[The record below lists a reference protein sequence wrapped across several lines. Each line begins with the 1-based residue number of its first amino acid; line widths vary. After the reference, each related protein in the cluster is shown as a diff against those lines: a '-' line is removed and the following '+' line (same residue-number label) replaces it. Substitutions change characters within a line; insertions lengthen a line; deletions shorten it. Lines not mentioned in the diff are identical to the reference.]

1 MYYKVRRVG
10 ETLGRSTDHI
20 GARAQCLTRPWK
32 RGPKVRWPFE
42 PHRSEGPMSKICLQ
56 SAKECVTKSA
66 GHLGLRAQCLTRHW
80 ERGPKVRWA
89 GEPPRTEG
97 PTS

>member
-1 MYYKVRRVG
+1 MPYKALGARAQCLTSAKECDNLLRSVYTMYYKVRRVG

-42 PHRSEGPMSKICLQ
+42 PHRSESPMSKIC
-56 SAKECVTKSA
+56 
-66 GHLGLRAQCLTRHW
+66 
-80 ERGPKVRWA
+80 
-89 GEPPRTEG
+89 
-97 PTS
+97 